1 MKKYFACIVVTLVC
15 VFACRKEMEGPVGS
29 FTAAPSFEASFE
41 EDVFSQTKTAL
52 TPSKS
57 VVWSKGDQVAIF
69 MGDSRPNLY
78 QVNDGAAGSVTGT
91 FDYAGADDSFCS
103 GEDPGC
109 NVALYPYGSALRCTY
124 EDGDGYVISGL
135 KLAGEQT
142 YAPGGFAQGAFPM
155 AALTS
160 SLTDYQLKFRNVLG
174 ILKLSLTGSNAVS
187 SLTLTGKNGEKLSGA
202 AQVVLDHG
210 STPVVTMADDASAS
224 VTLVCPDGVQLDPEK
239 PVDFH
244 IVLPPVSF
252 TKGFT
257 VEVQYAGG
265 VVHRIETDKVNTVRR
280 SIVLAMPEVELPY
293 LEDDSVP
300 MLLDLDFL
308 QDGTVRD
315 LSDLE
320 NAVQT
325 FSSPMMFTYYNEGLK
340 DYVCHF
346 NNELGTKPTAG
357 YHKINYRDNELMKSG
372 LADGFSIELL
382 FKCNDLPAETVYCSL
397 LSSVN
402 GPGFGVC
409 LLSST
414 HEIRFEIQTSGESA
428 KHTLHSGV
436 VPVPGQYYHVVAV
449 WDGAEAML
457 YVDGALTKSVDATGS
472 LTLPDTANQW
482 IGIGAD
488 ANGAT
493 AATPFNGDIAVAK
506 IHNAALSAA
515 EVKALCTSLEN
526 AGSISVTPACRT
538 TCTLAPGASY
548 YIYELA
554 EGEFSSGFDVVAVSQ
569 NGTPYPCETS
579 YVESEAYGNHLK
591 TILPS
596 GIEASE
602 CMLYL
607 KRADAVKSL
616 VRLPVG
622 AKASATVP
630 GVFAHRCNGSGDYQE
645 NTVAGLTATQGREK
659 DGITGAEFDVWVTT
673 DGEVVA
679 YHNKSLTYKYL
690 GLIEKT
696 LVIEDSSYSDL
707 QTGFDWADKTLNTL
721 DEFFTQGKKAPNV
734 ILNFEIKNHS
744 TVEKNIACAQ
754 AVAERLNAHDIV
766 SQCRVM
772 SYSKE
777 ALDKLKELVPAL
789 KVDLLTQD
797 PTTDVP
803 VASGAGFS
811 GIECGWTY
819 LTPAIVD
826 DIHNK
831 GMELISYTPATEADM
846 MSVINLNVDYV
857 TVNEVDMALKLVR
870 RPYISE

>member
-1 MKKYFACIVVTLVC
+1 MTVTLLC
-15 VFACRKEMEGPVGS
+15 VIACRKEMEGPVGT
-29 FTAAPSFEASFE
+29 FTGAPSFEASFE
-41 EDVFSQTKTAL
+41 EDVESQTKTAL
-52 TPSKS
+52 TSSKS

-69 MGDSRPNLY
+69 MGDTRPNLY

-91 FDYAGADDSFCS
+91 FDYAGADDSFYS
-103 GEDPGC
+103 GETPDC
-109 NVALYPYGSALRCTY
+109 NVALYPYASALRCAY
-124 EDGDGYVISGL
+124 EEGVGYVISGL

-174 ILKLSLTGSNAVS
+174 ILKLSLTGSNAVR
-187 SLTLTGKNGEKLSGA
+187 SLTLTGKNGEKLSGS
-202 AQVVLDHG
+202 AQVVLDHDN
-210 STPVVTMADDASAS
+210 TPVVRMADDASAS

-280 SIVLAMPEVELPY
+280 SVVLAMPEVELPY

-346 NNELGTKPTAG
+346 NNELGTKPTTG
-357 YHKINYRDNELMKSG
+357 YHKIDYKDKELMKAG

-409 LLSST
+409 LLNST
-414 HEIRFEIQTSGESA
+414 HEIRFEIKTSGESS

-457 YVDGALTKSVDATGS
+457 YVDGVLTKSVDATGS

-506 IHNAALSAA
+506 IHNAALSVA

-554 EGEFSSGFDVVAVSQ
+554 EGEFSSGFDIVAVSQ
-569 NGTPYPCETS
+569 NGTSYPCETS

-607 KRADAVKSL
+607 KRGDAVKSL

-679 YHNKSLTYKYL
+679 YHNNSLTYKYL

-707 QTGFDWADKTLNTL
+707 QTGFDWSGKTLNTL

-734 ILNFEIKNHS
+734 ILNFEIKDHS

-754 AVAERLNAHDIV
+754 AVAERLTSHDIV

-789 KVDLLTQD
+789 KVDFLTKE

-803 VASGAGFS
+803 VAAGAGFS
-811 GIECGWTY
+811 GIECKWTN

-857 TVNEVDMALKLVR
+857 TVEEVDMALKLVR
-870 RPYISE
+870 RPYVSE

>member
-1 MKKYFACIVVTLVC
+1 MAVTLLC

-29 FTAAPSFEASFE
+29 FAGVPSFEASFE
-41 EDVFSQTKTAL
+41 EDVESQTKTAL
-52 TPSKS
+52 TSSKT

-69 MGDSRPNLY
+69 MGDTRPNLY

-91 FDYAGADDSFCS
+91 FDYAGADDSFYS
-103 GEDPGC
+103 GETPDC
-109 NVALYPYGSALRCTY
+109 NVAFYPYASALRCAY
-124 EDGDGYVISGL
+124 EEGTGYVISGL

-174 ILKLSLTGSNAVS
+174 ILKLSLTGSNAVR
-187 SLTLTGKNGEKLSGA
+187 SLTLTGKNGEKLSGS
-202 AQVVLDHG
+202 AQVVLDHDN
-210 STPVVTMADDASAS
+210 TPVVRMADDASAS

-280 SIVLAMPEVELPY
+280 SVVLAMPEVELPY

-346 NNELGTKPTAG
+346 NNELDTKPTTG
-357 YHKINYRDNELMKSG
+357 YHKIDYKDKELMKAG

-409 LLSST
+409 LLNST
-414 HEIRFEIQTSGESA
+414 HEIRFEIKTSGESS

-457 YVDGALTKSVDATGS
+457 YVDGVLTKSVDATGS

-506 IHNAALSAA
+506 IHNAALNAS
-515 EVKALCTSLEN
+515 EVKALCTSIEN

-554 EGEFSSGFDVVAVSQ
+554 EGEFSSGFDIVAVSQ
-569 NGTPYPCETS
+569 NGTSYPCETS

-607 KRADAVKSL
+607 KRGDAVKSL

-679 YHNKSLTYKYL
+679 YHNNSLTYKYL

-707 QTGFDWADKTLNTL
+707 QTGFDWSGKTLNTL

-734 ILNFEIKNHS
+734 ILNFEIKDHS

-754 AVAERLNAHDIV
+754 AVAERLTSHDIV

-789 KVDLLTQD
+789 KVDFLTKE

-803 VASGAGFS
+803 VAAGAGFS
-811 GIECGWTY
+811 GIECKWTN

-857 TVNEVDMALKLVR
+857 TVEEVDMALKLVR
-870 RPYISE
+870 RPYVSE

>member
-1 MKKYFACIVVTLVC
+1 MAVTLLC

-29 FTAAPSFEASFE
+29 FAGAPSFEASFE

-69 MGDSRPNLY
+69 MGDTRPNLY

-91 FDYAGADDSFCS
+91 FDYAGPDDSFYS
-103 GEDPGC
+103 GDDPGC
-109 NVALYPYGSALRCTY
+109 NVALYPYGSALGCAY
-124 EDGDGYVISGL
+124 EEGAGYVISGL

-155 AALTS
+155 VALTS

-174 ILKLSLTGSNAVS
+174 VFKLSLTGSNIVK
-187 SLTLTGKNGEKLSGA
+187 SLTVEGKNGEKLSGA
-202 AQVVLDHG
+202 AQVTLDHG
-210 STPVVTMADDASAS
+210 SAPVVTMADDASAS
-224 VTLVCPDGVQLDPEK
+224 VTLVCPDGVQLDPER

-265 VVHRIETDKVNTVRR
+265 AVHRIETDKMNTVRR
-280 SIVLAMPEVELPY
+280 SVILAMPEVELPY

-340 DYVCHF
+340 DHVCHF
-346 NNELGTKPTAG
+346 NNVLDTKPTTG
-357 YHKINYRDNELMKSG
+357 YHKIDYKDNELMKAG

-382 FKCNDLPAETVYCSL
+382 FKCNDLPAETVSCSL

-409 LLSST
+409 LLNST

-449 WDGAEAML
+449 WDGEEALL
-457 YVDGALTKSVDATGS
+457 YVDGVLKKSVAATGS

-506 IHNAALSAA
+506 IHNAALSAT

-569 NGTPYPCETS
+569 NGTPYSCETS

-607 KRADAVKSL
+607 KRGDAVKSL

-622 AKASATVP
+622 DKASATVP
-630 GVFAHRCNGSGDYQE
+630 GVFAHRCNGSGTYQE

-679 YHNKSLTYKYL
+679 YHNASITYGYAFL
-690 GLIEKT
+690 GQEKT
-696 LVIEDSSYSDL
+696 IRLDESTL
-707 QTGFDWADKTLNTL
+707 QELKNAFTTERKTLNTL
-721 DEFFTQGKKAPNV
+721 DDFFTQGKKAPNV

-754 AVAERLNAHDIV
+754 AVAERLMAHDIV

-811 GIECGWTY
+811 GIECGWTN

-846 MSVINLNVDYV
+846 MSVVNLNVDYV

-870 RPYISE
+870 RPYVSE

>member
-1 MKKYFACIVVTLVC
+1 MAVTLLC

-29 FTAAPSFEASFE
+29 FAGAPSFEASFE

-91 FDYAGADDSFCS
+91 FDYAGPDDSFYS
-103 GEDPGC
+103 GEDSGC
-109 NVALYPYGSALRCTY
+109 NMALYPYASALGCAY
-124 EDGDGYVISGL
+124 EEGAGYVISGL

-142 YAPGGFAQGAFPM
+142 FAPGGFAQGAFPM

-202 AQVVLDHG
+202 AQVTLDHG

-224 VTLVCPDGVQLDPEK
+224 VTLVCPDGVRLDPEK

-265 VVHRIETDKVNTVRR
+265 AVHRIETDKVNTVRR
-280 SIVLAMPEVELPY
+280 SVVLAMPEVELPY

-346 NNELGTKPTAG
+346 NNELGSKPTAG
-357 YHKINYRDNELMKSG
+357 YHKINYKDNELMKAG

-409 LLSST
+409 LLNST
-414 HEIRFEIQTSGESA
+414 HEIRFEIKTSGESA

-449 WDGAEAML
+449 WDGAEALL
-457 YVDGALTKSVDATGS
+457 YVDGVLEKSVAATGS
-472 LTLPDTANQW
+472 LTLPDAANQW

-506 IHNAALSAA
+506 IHNAALNAS
-515 EVKALCTSLEN
+515 EVKALCTSIEN
-526 AGSISVTPACRT
+526 AGAISVTPACRT

-569 NGTPYPCETS
+569 SGTPYPCETS
-579 YVESEAYGNHLK
+579 YVESAASGNHLK

-607 KRADAVKSL
+607 KRGDAVKSL

-630 GVFAHRCNGSGDYQE
+630 GVFAHRCNGSGTYQE

-679 YHNKSLTYKYL
+679 YHNASITYGYAFL
-690 GLIEKT
+690 GQEKT
-696 LVIEDSSYSDL
+696 IRLDESTHQEL
-707 QTGFDWADKTLNTL
+707 KNAFTTERKTLNTL
-721 DEFFTQGKKAPNV
+721 DDFFTQGKKAPNV

-754 AVAERLNAHDIV
+754 AVAERLKAHDIV

-811 GIECGWTY
+811 GIECGWTN

-870 RPYISE
+870 RPYVSE